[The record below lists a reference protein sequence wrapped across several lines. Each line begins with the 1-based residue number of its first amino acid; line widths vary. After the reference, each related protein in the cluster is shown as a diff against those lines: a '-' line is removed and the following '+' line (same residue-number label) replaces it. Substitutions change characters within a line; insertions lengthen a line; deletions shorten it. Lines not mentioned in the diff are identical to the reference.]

1 MDFGLL
7 LLRVL
12 VGLVIAGHGAQKLF
26 GWFGGSG
33 LAPVRGFFASLGY
46 PAAGWM
52 AILAGASE
60 LGGGLLFASGFLM
73 PVAGAVLVGTMLN
86 AGAVHLEKGL
96 WSAKGGY
103 EYPLVLAGVA
113 AALAFTGA
121 GRWSLDGALN
131 LDLGGVGWGA
141 ASLVAGVVSGLG
153 TLLTRRRSTVAEAA
167 AQAPSARS
175 ARSASG
181 GQ

>member
-12 VGLVIAGHGAQKLF
+12 VGLLLAGHGAQKLF

-33 LAPVRGFFASLGY
+33 LAPVRGFLASLGY
-46 PAAGWM
+46 PAAGRM
-52 AILAGASE
+52 AIVAGASE
-60 LGGGLLFASGFLM
+60 VGGGLLLASGLLM

-86 AGAVHLEKGL
+86 AGAVHLGKGL

-121 GRWSLDGALN
+121 GRWSLDAALG
-131 LDLGGVGWGA
+131 LDLGGVGWGV
-141 ASLVAGVVSGLG
+141 ASLAVGVASGLG
-153 TLLTRRRSTVAEAA
+153 TLRTRRLSTPVNATA
-167 AQAPSARS
+167 
-175 ARSASG
+175 
-181 GQ
+181 